1 MSTPPVTRILLIINV
16 LCFIPTLLG
25 MEGFNNM
32 MSLHFFLADGFQPY
46 QLVTYMFM
54 HGGFSHIFFNMLTL
68 WIFGRVLETVWGS
81 KKFLIYF
88 LVCGIGAGLCQEAVQ
103 YIEYMSSGLEQ
114 LSDNMLIGIEG
125 TQRTITKA
133 QYLNLWSTVG
143 ASGAVYGILL
153 AFAILFPNEK
163 LYLYFFIPIK
173 AKFLVIGFIAI
184 EIFTGLANNDNV
196 AHFAHLG
203 GMLFGLVLV
212 LLWRAQAK
220 RKYSNYT
227 SWEEYSPKQSM
238 WDKFKGRKSDRSAE
252 REQPDVKW
260 QYTETKFEQA
270 PDDPLAQRRANQ
282 AEIDRIIDKVRKS
295 GYSSLTDKEKET
307 IFDFRNK

>member
-1 MSTPPVTRILLIINV
+1 MMSTPPITRILLIINV

-68 WIFGRVLETVWGS
+68 WIFGRVLEMVWGS

-88 LVCGIGAGLCQEAVQ
+88 LVCGIGAGLCQEAV
-103 YIEYMSSGLEQ
+103 EYMSSGLEQ

-125 TQRTITKA
+125 TQRMMTKA

-238 WDKFKGRKSDRSAE
+238 WDKFKGKKSASHSQH
-252 REQPDVKW
+252 EQPDVKW